1 MIEIEGIRDTQL
13 MAVDK
18 WSLLFEELSGAK
30 EDT

>member
-1 MIEIEGIRDTQL
+1 MIETEGIRDTQL

-18 WSLLFEELSGAK
+18 WRFLFDELSGAK